1 MAIRFVRKLVFV
13 CILTGITAL
22 VFQDGDL
29 SSKAA
34 GLIQDRLQELLE
46 RTLQF

>member
-1 MAIRFVRKLVFV
+1 MTMRFLRKLVFA
-13 CILTGITAL
+13 CILAGITTL

-34 GLIQDRLQELLE
+34 DLIQDRLQELE
-46 RTLQF
+46 RTLQL

>member
-1 MAIRFVRKLVFV
+1 MKMRLLRKLVFA

-22 VFQDGDL
+22 LIQDDDL

-34 GLIQDRLQELLE
+34 GLIQDRWEELE
-46 RTLQF
+46 RTLQL

>member
-1 MAIRFVRKLVFV
+1 MTMRLLRKLVFAS
-13 CILTGITAL
+13 ILTGITTL

-34 GLIQDRLQELLE
+34 GLIQDQLQEID

>member
-1 MAIRFVRKLVFV
+1 MTMRLLRKLVFA

-22 VFQDGDL
+22 LFKDGEL

-34 GLIQDRLQELLE
+34 SLIQDRWEELQ
-46 RTLQF
+46 RTLPL

>member
-1 MAIRFVRKLVFV
+1 MRLLRKLLFA

-22 VFQDGDL
+22 LIQDGDL

-34 GLIQDRLQELLE
+34 SLIQDRLQELE
-46 RTLQF
+46 RTLQL